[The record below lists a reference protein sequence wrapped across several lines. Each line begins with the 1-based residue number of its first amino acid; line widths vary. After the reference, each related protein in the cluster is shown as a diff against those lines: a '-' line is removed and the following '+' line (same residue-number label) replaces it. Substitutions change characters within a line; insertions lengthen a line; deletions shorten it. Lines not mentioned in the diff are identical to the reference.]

1 MRTVDIVLFDKTG
14 TLTEGAHAVTSV
26 VPAAEATEGEVLALA
41 SAAEAN
47 SEHPVAQAIVAAA
60 AENEDASAMA
70 LRGSDFRTA
79 AGRGDQLCWPW
90 HGQACPVSPTRPTF
104 VSFGRIATGRMVV
117 LWYGDARPCPT
128 FCYFAASLLHDQVRF
143 SSPHNIL
150 IVLPPAHYSTVS

>member
-1 MRTVDIVLFDKTG
+1 KDRLALERMRTVDIVLFDKTG

-79 AGRGDQLCWPW
+79 AGRG
-90 HGQACPVSPTRPTF
+90 VR
-104 VSFGRIATGRMVV
+104 ATVDGDDIMVGGPHV
-117 LWYGDARPCPT
+117 LHELDLAIP
-128 FCYFAASLLHDQVRF
+128 ADVESQVPSCTERGAVVTM
-143 SSPHNIL
+143 S
-150 IVLPPAHYSTVS
+150 